1 MQLTFLGTGGAQ
13 QVPVFGCECT
23 ACGRARTD
31 PAFRRQ
37 PCSAKLDYAGEVTL
51 IDAGLPELA
60 QQFTAGEIQRFWLTH
75 YHMDHV
81 QGLFPLRW
89 GVGNAIPVYG
99 PPDENG
105 CDDLFKHPGILD
117 FQPPLQPF
125 TTRKFGT
132 LELIPLPLNH
142 SKITF
147 GYLIKTECAT
157 VAYLTDTAGL
167 PRVTARF
174 LAGVKLDALILD
186 CSHPPR
192 NTPDK
197 NHNDIRQAL
206 AIHRQLKPKKTYL
219 THISHQLDL
228 WLMDHALEANVIAAH
243 DGLRLE
249 WS

>member
-13 QVPVFGCECT
+13 QVPVFGCEC
-23 ACGRARTD
+23 AVCQRARHN
-31 PAFRRQ
+31 PIFRRQ
-37 PCSAKLDYAGEVTL
+37 PCSAKLDYQGEVTL
-51 IDAGLPELA
+51 IDAGLPTLA
-60 QQFTAGEIQRFWLTH
+60 QQFRAGEIQRFWLTH

-117 FQPPLQPF
+117 FQPPFQPF
-125 TTRKFGT
+125 VTRQFGNIDLT
-132 LELIPLPLNH
+132 PLPLNH

-147 GYLIKTECAT
+147 GYLINTAQAT
-157 VAYLTDTAGL
+157 IAYLTDTAGL
-167 PRVTARF
+167 PLATAKY
-174 LAGVKLDALILD
+174 LEDVKLDALVLD

-192 NTPDK
+192 DKPDK
-197 NHNDIRQAL
+197 NHNDIHQAL
-206 AIHRQLKPKKTYL
+206 AIHQQLTPAKTYL

-228 WLMDHALEANVIAAH
+228 WFEQHDLPENVIAAH
-243 DGLRLE
+243 DGLQLT
-249 WS
+249 W